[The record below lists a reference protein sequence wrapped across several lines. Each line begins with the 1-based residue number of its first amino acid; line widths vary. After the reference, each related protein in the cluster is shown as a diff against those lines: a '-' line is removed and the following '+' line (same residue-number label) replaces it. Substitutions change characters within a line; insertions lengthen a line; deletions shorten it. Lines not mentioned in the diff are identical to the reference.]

1 VTSETLGLVI
11 VVLTLGGIA
20 AGSLPIVRMDRAT
33 MAIVGATTLVLVGT
47 IPLSDAYAAIDLN
60 TIVLLFGMMVLNA
73 NLRLAG
79 FFDIVARRLAHHAHT
94 PAVLLVVTVLTAGVL
109 SAIFLN
115 DTIVLVFTPLLL
127 EVTRVAGLNPLPF
140 LMAAATAAN
149 VGSVA
154 TLVGNPQNMLIGVAS
169 GIGFNR
175 FLVTLA
181 PVALGGLLVVTVV
194 LLAIYRAA
202 LTPRAVAV
210 DPAPARRVHGPLLR
224 KSIVASLLLI
234 IALVAG
240 MPVPLAAL
248 GAASVLLVTRRI
260 KPARVFREIDW
271 SLLVFFSGLF
281 VVTAAAERLG
291 VTEAV
296 FGWLLRAGT
305 SVAELSAVAA
315 VVSNL
320 VSNVPAVLLLRP
332 VVEGLAR
339 PEIGWLTLAM
349 ATTLAGN
356 LTLLGSVANLIV
368 AESAGRAGVRLS
380 FGEYLKAG
388 VPITLLTLGW
398 GILLLSFTA

>member
-1 VTSETLGLVI
+1 VTSHAAGLAI
-11 VVLTLGGIA
+11 VVLTLVGIA
-20 AGSLPIVRMDRAT
+20 AGSLPVVRMNRAT
-33 MAIVGATTLVLVGT
+33 MAIVGATALVLVGA
-47 IPLSDAYAAIDLN
+47 IPLGDAYAAIDLN

-79 FFDIVARRLAHHAHT
+79 FFDMVARRLGHHAHT
-94 PAVLLVVTVLTAGVL
+94 PAVLLAVTVFAAGIL
-109 SAIFLN
+109 SAVFLN

-127 EVTRVAGLNPLPF
+127 EVTRVAGLSPLPF

-154 TLVGNPQNMLIGVAS
+154 TLVGNPQNMLIGVSS

-175 FLVTLA
+175 FFVAMAPVAIGGLVLVTLVLFA
-181 PVALGGLLVVTVV
+181 VYRGAL
-194 LLAIYRAA
+194 A
-202 LTPRAVAV
+202 PRAVEV
-210 DPAPARRVHGPLLR
+210 GTAPARRVHRPLLR
-224 KSIVASLLLI
+224 KSIVASILLV

-248 GAASVLLVTRRI
+248 GAASVLLVTRRL
-260 KPARVFREIDW
+260 KPARVFQEIDW

-291 VTEAV
+291 VTNAV
-296 FGWLLRAGT
+296 FGWLQRSGT
-305 SVAELSAVAA
+305 GIPVLSVAAA
-315 VVSNL
+315 VLSNI

-339 PEIGWLTLAM
+339 PEVGWLTLAM

-368 AESAGRAGVRLS
+368 AESAGHHGVQLS
-380 FGEYLKAG
+380 FREYLRGG

-398 GILLLSFTA
+398 GILWISLTT

>member
-1 VTSETLGLVI
+1 MTSHTLGLVI

-20 AGSLPIVRMDRAT
+20 AGSLPIVRMNRAT
-33 MAIVGATTLVLVGT
+33 MAIVGATALVLVGT
-47 IPLSDAYAAIDLN
+47 ISLEDAYAAINLN

-79 FFDIVARRLAHHAHT
+79 FFDIVARRLAHRAHS
-94 PAVLLVVTVLTAGVL
+94 PAVLLVVTVFTAGVL
-109 SAIFLN
+109 SAVFLN

-149 VGSVA
+149 VGSVG

-175 FLVTLA
+175 FLAALA
-181 PVALGGLLVVTVV
+181 PVAIGGLLLVAIV
-194 LLAIYRAA
+194 LLVVYRGA
-202 LTPRAVAV
+202 LTPCVVEV
-210 DPAPARRVHGPLLR
+210 DTAPAPRVHRPLLR
-224 KSIVASLLLI
+224 KSIVASILLVI
-234 IALVAG
+234 GLVAG

-260 KPARVFREIDW
+260 KPARVFQEIDW

-281 VVTAAAERLG
+281 VVTFAAERLG
-291 VTEAV
+291 VTDAV
-296 FGWLLRAGT
+296 FGWLQRTGT
-305 SVAELSAVAA
+305 DVVELSIVAA
-315 VVSNL
+315 VVSNV

-332 VVEGLAR
+332 VVEALAR
-339 PEIGWLTLAM
+339 PEAGWLTLAM

-380 FGEYLKAG
+380 FRSTSRPACRLRC
-388 VPITLLTLGW
+388 
-398 GILLLSFTA
+398 

>member
-1 VTSETLGLVI
+1 M
-11 VVLTLGGIA
+11 VLTLVGIA
-20 AGSLPIVRMDRAT
+20 AGSLPVVRMNRAT
-33 MAIVGATTLVLVGT
+33 MAIVGATALVLVGT
-47 IPLSDAYAAIDLN
+47 IPLGDAYAAIDLN

-79 FFDIVARRLAHHAHT
+79 FFDIVARRLAHRAHT
-94 PAVLLVVTVLTAGVL
+94 PAVLLAVTVFAAGIL
-109 SAIFLN
+109 SAVFLN

-175 FLVTLA
+175 FLVALA
-181 PVALGGLLVVTVV
+181 PVAIGGLVVVTVV
-194 LLAIYRAA
+194 LLAVYRSA
-202 LTPRAVAV
+202 LAPRALEV
-210 DPAPARRVHGPLLR
+210 DTAPARRVHRPLLR
-224 KSIVASLLLI
+224 KSMGASLLLV

-248 GAASVLLVTRRI
+248 GAASVLLVTRRL
-260 KPARVFREIDW
+260 KPARVFQEIDW

-291 VTEAV
+291 LTDAV
-296 FGWLLRAGT
+296 FGWLQRSGT
-305 SVAELSAVAA
+305 SVPVLSAAGA
-315 VVSNL
+315 VLSNV

-339 PEIGWLTLAM
+339 PEVGWLTLAM

-380 FGEYLKAG
+380 FREYLKSG
-388 VPITLLTLGW
+388 IPITLVTLAW
-398 GILLLSFTA
+398 GIVWLSLTT

>member
-1 VTSETLGLVI
+1 
-11 VVLTLGGIA
+11 VVLTLVGIA
-20 AGSLPIVRMDRAT
+20 AGSLPVVRMNRAT
-33 MAIVGATTLVLVGT
+33 MAIVGATALVLVGT
-47 IPLSDAYAAIDLN
+47 IPLGDAYAAIDLN

-79 FFDIVARRLAHHAHT
+79 FFDIVARRLAHRAHT
-94 PAVLLVVTVLTAGVL
+94 PAVLLAVTVFAAGIL
-109 SAIFLN
+109 SAVFLN

-175 FLVTLA
+175 FLVALA
-181 PVALGGLLVVTVV
+181 PVAIGGLVVVTVV
-194 LLAIYRAA
+194 LLAVYRSA
-202 LTPRAVAV
+202 LAPRALEV
-210 DPAPARRVHGPLLR
+210 DTAPARRVHRPLLR
-224 KSIVASLLLI
+224 KSMGASLLLV

-248 GAASVLLVTRRI
+248 GAASVLLVTRRL
-260 KPARVFREIDW
+260 KPARVFQEIDW

-291 VTEAV
+291 LTDAV
-296 FGWLLRAGT
+296 FGWLQRSGT
-305 SVAELSAVAA
+305 SVPVLSAAGA
-315 VVSNL
+315 VLSNV

-339 PEIGWLTLAM
+339 PEVGWLTLAM

-380 FGEYLKAG
+380 FREYLKSG
-388 VPITLLTLGW
+388 IPITLVTLAW
-398 GILLLSFTA
+398 GIVWLSLTT

>member
-1 VTSETLGLVI
+1 VTSPVLGLTI
-11 VVLTLGGIA
+11 VGLTLAGIA
-20 AGSLPIVRMDRAT
+20 VGRLPVVRMDRAT
-33 MAIVGATTLVLVGT
+33 MAVVGATALVLTGT
-47 IPLSDAYAAIDLN
+47 IPLPDAYAAVDLN

-79 FFDIVARRLAHHAHT
+79 FFDIVARRLARRAHS
-94 PAVLLVVTVLTAGVL
+94 PAVLLVVTVWTAGML
-109 SAIFLN
+109 SAVFLN

-127 EVTRVAGLNPLPF
+127 EVTRVAGLNPLPY

-175 FLVTLA
+175 FLAALA
-181 PVALGGLLVVTVV
+181 PVALGGLALVAAV
-194 LLAIYRAA
+194 LLLVYRGTLA
-202 LTPRAVAV
+202 PRPVSV
-210 DPAPARRVHGPLLR
+210 DPAPARRVHRPLLR
-224 KSIVASLLLI
+224 KSVAASLLLV
-234 IALVAG
+234 IALVSGLPA
-240 MPVPLAAL
+240 PLAAL
-248 GAASVLLVTRRI
+248 GAASVLLVTRRL

-291 VTEAV
+291 ATAAV
-296 FGWLLRAGT
+296 FGWLQRAGT
-305 SVAELSAVAA
+305 GVPELSLAAA
-315 VVSNL
+315 VVSNV

-339 PEIGWLTLAM
+339 PESGWLTLAM

-368 AESAGRAGVRLS
+368 AESAGRAGVRLT
-380 FGEYLKAG
+380 FREYLRSG
-388 VPITLLTLGW
+388 VPITLLTLAW
-398 GILLLSFTA
+398 GILWLSLTA